1 MDDRE
6 IEGVLDF
13 LRGAER
19 LKETLRSAHGTRGRQ
34 ESTAEHSWRLA
45 LMAMVLARGLAP
57 VDLLRVLKLCL
68 VHDLGEALH
77 GDIPAPQQRP
87 GGKAEA
93 ERRDLATLAAPLPP
107 AERAEILALWEE
119 YEAGTTREAMLVK
132 GLDKLET
139 LLQHS
144 QGLNPPG
151 FDYGFNLGYGRDRTG
166 ADPLLARLRALL
178 DAATRARMAEPPPL
192 ASPPA

>member
-6 IEGVLDF
+6 IAGVLDF
-13 LRGAER
+13 LRGAEQ
-19 LKETLRSAHGTRGRQ
+19 LKETLRSAHGARGRQ

-119 YEAGTTREAMLVK
+119 YEPGTTREAMLVK

-151 FDYGFNLGYGRDRTG
+151 FDYGFNLGYGRARTG